1 MRRVFQLADDDV
13 MNYFRVVAKVKGSYE
28 IVSLSHR

>member
-1 MRRVFQLADDDV
+1 

-28 IVSLSHR
+28 IVSARIDLLLRHKP